1 MGLLPLLPVVCAAA
15 SMRKEEREK
24 KRRKGRGRGR
34 EKEKEIKNGN
44 ILQIRN
50 IFHKEN

>member
-24 KRRKGRGRGR
+24 KRRKGRGR